1 VAPPPSLTAAGAAY
15 PRPVALDL
23 SGAGRRGVSEELRRF
38 TEEMPYERRSILA
51 FVQRV
56 AAATAPGASV
66 LDVGAGNA
74 PYRELFA
81 HCRYLTTDWTHSV
94 HERSRDVDF
103 VASAEALPLEDEAV
117 DAVLLTQVLE
127 HVSDPAAVLRETARV
142 LRPGGNVCITV
153 PFVWELHELP
163 HDFWRYTPASLEQLL
178 TGAGFVAPVIEPRN
192 DCFTT
197 VAQLLRN
204 LRWAMGRTTDGR
216 DAERD
221 AASDLLD
228 ELAGHI
234 AALAELDVE
243 HSLPLGWA
251 ATARRDRR

>member
-1 VAPPPSLTAAGAAY
+1 VQW
-15 PRPVALDL
+15 DL
-23 SGAGRRGVSEELRRF
+23 SGAGRRGVSEELRAF

-56 AAATAPGASV
+56 ADATPGGAVV
-66 LDVGAGNA
+66 LDVGAGKA

-103 VASAEALPLEDEAV
+103 VASADALPLEDGAI

-127 HVSDPAAVLRETARV
+127 HVSDPAAVLREAARV
-142 LRPGGNVCITV
+142 LRTDGMVYVTV

-163 HDFWRYTPASLEQLL
+163 YDFWRFTPASLEQLL
-178 TGAGFVAPVIEPRN
+178 TGAGFAEPVIDARN

-197 VAQLLRN
+197 VGQLLRN
-204 LRWAMGRTTDGR
+204 LRWAMGRATDGR
-216 DAERD
+216 DAERT
-221 AASDLLD
+221 AAADLLD
-228 ELAGHI
+228 ELAGRL
-234 AALAELDVE
+234 AGLAELDVQR
-243 HSLPLGWA
+243 SLPLGWT
-251 ATARRDRR
+251 ATARRERR